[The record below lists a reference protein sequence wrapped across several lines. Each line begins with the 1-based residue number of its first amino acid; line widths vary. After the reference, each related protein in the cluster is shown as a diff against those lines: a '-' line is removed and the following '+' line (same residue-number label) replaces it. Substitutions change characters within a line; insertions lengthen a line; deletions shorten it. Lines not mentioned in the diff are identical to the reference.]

1 MEPSCN
7 ELHHK
12 LTSGGPNRRTP
23 TEEPGRG
30 TVELTVGN
38 LGGNPQNMWSPPE
51 GLRGTRLYLSAATGE
66 VTDQE
71 VADYSTYPIT
81 NQIAGSLL
89 GLFRSRQSRC
99 RIQRVTLSVVFELS
113 GAQVRP
119 ARKIFCKQRL
129 LVHR

>member
-30 TVELTVGN
+30 TTSHPIRRVC
-38 LGGNPQNMWSPPE
+38 
-51 GLRGTRLYLSAATGE
+51 E

-89 GLFRSRQSRC
+89 EAGIEHTTDYLDKAIHGWTMFGQQL
-99 RIQRVTLSVVFELS
+99 QRTWD
-113 GAQVRP
+113 GIKP
-119 ARKIFCKQRL
+119 ALQ
-129 LVHR
+129 